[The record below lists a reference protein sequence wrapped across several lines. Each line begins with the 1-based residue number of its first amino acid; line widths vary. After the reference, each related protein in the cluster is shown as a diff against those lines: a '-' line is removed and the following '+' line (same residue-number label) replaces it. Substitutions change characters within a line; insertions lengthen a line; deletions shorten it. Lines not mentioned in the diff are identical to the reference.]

1 MDEELMRRVR
11 ETIDNFPP
19 RPDLEALIESGDLI
33 KVAGGYQAPTEK
45 GRKAIEGYTIGIT
58 LSNKG
63 KPPVYLLSIRRQRKP
78 SA

>member
-1 MDEELMRRVR
+1 MDDELMRRVR
-11 ETIDNFPP
+11 ETLDNFPP
-19 RPDLEALIESGDLI
+19 RPDLEVLIESGDLI